1 MLPSKRPPTH
11 PGEILW
17 EEFLVPMKM
26 SQIAFVEHLG
36 GSWTQPKLSAIING
50 KRGVTEAIALDLAD
64 ALGTTPQLWL
74 NLQSNYNLWHAKKEH
89 EKVPRIRLRDL
100 PVRPRGGGRPR
111 PRA

>member
-17 EEFLVPMKM
+17 EEFLVPMGM
-26 SQIAFVEHLG
+26 SQTAFVQHLG

-50 KRGVTEAIALDLAD
+50 KRGITEAIALDLAD
-64 ALGTTPQLWL
+64 ALGTSPQLWL
-74 NLQSNYNLWHAKKEH
+74 NLQSNYNLWHAQREH
-89 EKVPRIRLRDL
+89 EKVPRIYRRDL
-100 PVRPRGGGRPR
+100 PARRPGRGRSR